1 MYRIKA
7 TSSAV
12 GKSTVAWAIRGGKRD
27 TNNTK
32 QIQQQNKDENK
43 GKGQLKFT
51 STSINKKLTSR
62 LGKFFLKK
70 IEKEKE

>member
-27 TNNTK
+27 INNTK